1 MARLFVRAVVFAGL
15 RIGGAGSF
23 GRLGTGEG
31 NKAVTVSIKDV
42 AKMAH
47 VPYSTDSRALNNTP
61 RVNAEPKVHVRRIAA
76 EMDYAPSAA
85 GRSLVTR
92 RTHTL
97 GAVVT
102 TIAGLFPAE
111 VVRSIEATAL
121 LHGYRVILC
130 NSGAEEYGR

>member
-15 RIGGAGSF
+15 RIGGAGSV

-47 VPYSTDSRALNNTP
+47 VPCSTDSRALNNTP
-61 RVNAEPKVHVRRIAA
+61 RVNAEPKVHVQCIAA
-76 EMDYAPSAA
+76 EMDHAPSAA
-85 GRSLVTR
+85 GRSLVIR

-97 GAVVT
+97 GVAAT

-121 LHGYRVILC
+121 LHGHRVILC
-130 NSGAEEYGR
+130 NFGAEEYGR